1 MTIFEISDDF
11 CVICSMAAII
21 SFIWL
26 LLLFISFSAN
36 IAFSWAAFAFSASL
50 FIFSDISVIY
60 SKNYRE

>member
-36 IAFSWAAFAFSASL
+36 IAFWAAFAFSASL